1 MKSRRFFAK
10 LWRWNA
16 IVIFLVGVAAIVVLL
31 TALVGM
37 VFDDGTENVVH
48 VAPEDVRRSKTWV
61 GVFERIDGSDILR
74 APLHL
79 DQEISGSYSEE
90 SSAVQNY
97 LFYDP
102 STAAS
107 YWLFSDSA
115 TLVASAKE
123 LPSRAYTEDRVP
135 VVAFVYEQI
144 SRDTDSDRR
153 LTNNDLKTIAVSD
166 GTGKRFT
173 PVLRNVTTLHA
184 AELVNG
190 DAIVIIHETAAK
202 MRAVTIDLATLR
214 IIRDTAVAEK

>member
-1 MKSRRFFAK
+1 MKSRLFFAK

-16 IVIFLVGVAAIVVLL
+16 VLIFIAGLAAIGLVLV
-31 TALVGM
+31 ALVGM
-37 VFDDGTENVVH
+37 AFDDGTENVVH
-48 VAPEDVRRSKTWV
+48 VAPEDVRKSTTSV

-79 DQEISGSYSEE
+79 VQEVSGSYSEE

-107 YWLFSDSA
+107 YWLFSDRA

-123 LPSRAYTEDRVP
+123 LPSRPYTEDAVP
-135 VVAFVYEQI
+135 VVAVVYEHVP
-144 SRDTDSDRR
+144 RDTNGDRQ
-153 LTNNDLKTIAVSD
+153 LTNHDLKTIALSD
-166 GTGKRFT
+166 GRGKRFT

-190 DAIVIIHETAAK
+190 NAIVIIRETAEK
-202 MRAVTIDLATLR
+202 MRAVTIDLSTFR
-214 IIRDTAVAEK
+214 VIREVAVAEK